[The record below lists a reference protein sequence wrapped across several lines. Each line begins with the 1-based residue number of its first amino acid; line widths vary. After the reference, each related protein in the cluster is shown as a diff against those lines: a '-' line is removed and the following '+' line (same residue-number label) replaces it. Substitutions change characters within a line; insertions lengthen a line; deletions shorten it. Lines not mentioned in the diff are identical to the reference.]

1 MDFNFEQLMAKV
13 SGENA
18 KDFTKRVISDSD
30 KKQIKFA
37 FDQMFIGLSLLEW
50 MKQGV
55 TLADAW
61 KVSFDKMR
69 DFVFN
74 ISGEDYILDC
84 LRVIVYEHRNQTTK
98 MLSNSEHLNEY
109 INYPVE
115 QFPELENS
123 ANEKIKNAIDIIQNI
138 VSNPH
143 TENAGNQKINTD
155 MQILQDVNERVSER
169 EHDRERTRK

>member
-61 KVSFDKMR
+61 KVSLDKMR

-74 ISGEDYILDC
+74 ISGEDYILDY
-84 LRVIVYEHRNQTTK
+84 LRVSVYEHRNQTTK

-115 QFPELENS
+115 QFPQLEMS
-123 ANEKIKNAIDIIQNI
+123 ANEKIQNAIDIIKN
-138 VSNPH
+138 VLSTPH
-143 TENAGNQKINTD
+143 SANVENKKENVD
-155 MQILQDVNERVSER
+155 EQILQRLNEHSREKEYERERV
-169 EHDRERTRK
+169 KK